1 MQMRKGGTP
10 VKILILGTE
19 ARYRA
24 YQPDMPFIGR
34 QELVFL
40 DKDSTEDTILAA
52 GGDAEVLFVDA
63 ITPVSGALME
73 RMPRLRLVHSEG
85 VAFDRID
92 LSASRDRGIYVC
104 NNKGCNAGA
113 VAEQAILLML
123 MLLRRALEGDRAVR
137 EGRQME
143 MKERCMVEGLTE
155 LSACKVG
162 LVGFG
167 DIARAAAERL
177 APFGCELYYYTKHR
191 RTPEEERK
199 YGITYLPL
207 EELAETCDIVSLHC
221 AVTDETRNMVDED
234 FLARMKPTAYLI
246 NTARGDLVDNEA
258 LARALTEGRIA
269 GAGPTP
275 ICGATRS
282 AWRRGSGRTAWST
295 ACEARRTAK
304 KSRRDETKPA
314 EKTSIFYIGTI
325 LEIWR
330 SVTPDETSQRLDR
343 VSVPVCLPAAGRDC
357 RRGGQ
362 RHRPGEPGRLCG
374 RAVRRPRGPRRDAGG
389 Q

>member
-1 MQMRKGGTP
+1 M
-10 VKILILGTE
+10 KILILGTE

-63 ITPVSGALME
+63 ITPVPGALME

-92 LSASRDRGIYVC
+92 LAAARDRGIYVC
-104 NNKGCNAGA
+104 NNRGCNAGA

-207 EELAETCDIVSLHC
+207 EELAERSDIVSLHC
-221 AVTDETRNMVDED
+221 AVNDETRGMVDDALLSADEAHSVPHQHRPGGPGGQRRPAAGPD
-234 FLARMKPTAYLI
+234 GGPHRR
-246 NTARGDLVDNEA
+246 RGA
-258 LARALTEGRIA
+258 GHPGPGA
-269 GAGPTP
+269 GAGGPSP
-275 ICGATRS
+275 G
-282 AWRRGSGRTAWST
+282 
-295 ACEARRTAK
+295 
-304 KSRRDETKPA
+304 D
-314 EKTSIFYIGTI
+314 
-325 LEIWR
+325 
-330 SVTPDETSQRLDR
+330 
-343 VSVPVCLPAAGRDC
+343 PAAGDPAEGGPGAPSGRHH
-357 RRGGQ
+357 RGVLPPGPCPHVAQCPAPGGRGAAGQ
-362 RHRPGEPGRLCG
+362 RRQRPGVNAPEKKIPP
-374 RAVRRPRGPRRDAGG
+374 A
-389 Q
+389 

>member
-1 MQMRKGGTP
+1 M
-10 VKILILGTE
+10 KILILGTE

-92 LSASRDRGIYVC
+92 LAAARDRGIYVC
-104 NNKGCNAGA
+104 NNRGCNAGA

-143 MKERCMVEGLTE
+143 MKERCMVEGITE
-155 LSACKVG
+155 LSACRVG
-162 LVGFG
+162 LIGFG
-167 DIARAAAERL
+167 DIAHATAERL
-177 APFGCELYYYTKHR
+177 APFGCRLYYYTRHR
-191 RTPEEERK
+191 RTPEEEQRCHV
-199 YGITYLPL
+199 TYLPL
-207 EELAETCDIVSLHC
+207 EQLLAACDILSLHC
-221 AVTDETRNMVDED
+221 AVTEETRNLVDAA
-234 FLARMKPTAYLI
+234 FLRQVKPTAYLI

-258 LARALTEGRIA
+258 LRQALVEGRLA
-269 GAGPTP
+269 GAGLDTLAPEP
-275 ICGATRS
+275 VPADHPLATLPQ
-282 AWRRGSGRTAWST
+282 
-295 ACEARRTAK
+295 E
-304 KSRRDETKPA
+304 
-314 EKTSIFYIGTI
+314 
-325 LEIWR
+325 
-330 SVTPDETSQRLDR
+330 VQDR
-343 VSVPVCLPAAGRDC
+343 VVLAPHLGGITEASFRRANAHMWRNVERLAAGE
-357 RRGGQ
+357 
-362 RHRPGEPGRLCG
+362 RPDSIVNGL
-374 RAVRRPRGPRRDAGG
+374 
-389 Q
+389 